1 MAGKRT
7 STTRPQ
13 AESSRRGRPRRTVRS
28 TYATAEQDGPKD
40 VQPEANQAPPVTEP
54 AEPTAAQ
61 ELQLLQAQLQNL
73 QQERDQIAAAYVVS

>member
-1 MAGKRT
+1 MAGKRS

-13 AESSRRGRPRRTVRS
+13 AESSRRGRPRRAVRS
-28 TYATAEQDGPKD
+28 AYTTAEQEGPED
-40 VQPEANQAPPVTEP
+40 VQPEASQAPPVVEL

-73 QQERDQIAAAYVVS
+73 QQER